1 MSADELKK
9 HFSKQGIVTD
19 AKALGSR
26 RIGYVGYKTSE
37 EAAKALKYFNKSYLR
52 MSKLLV
58 EFAQPV
64 SWVYSCLA
72 SAHWRANILS
82 A

>member
-1 MSADELKK
+1 MASSRIFIKGIPPNMSADELKK
-9 HFSKQGIVTD
+9 HFSKQGVVTD

-26 RIGYVGYKTSE
+26 RIGYIGYKTTE
-37 EAAKALKYFNKSYLR
+37 EATKALKYFNKSYLR

-64 SWVYSCLA
+64 SELFE
-72 SAHWRANILS
+72 
-82 A
+82 